1 MSVFKIKSYAKINL
15 ALNVIGK
22 NAKLHKVESL
32 ISFINLHDLIYIKKT
47 KNKNHK
53 IIFNGKFSKNINKI
67 NTISTLLKLLDA
79 EKLLNHQKFQIKIKK
94 NIPHKAGMGGGSMN
108 AASLIN
114 FFINK
119 KILKIKNKELKN
131 LTAKIGSD
139 VILGIR
145 PTNTILSSNG
155 KIKKFDK
162 KIKLYV
168 LVVKPEFGCSTK
180 YIYSKVNSFSKP
192 KFNSPQ
198 QKMFKLE
205 YLKTLNNDL
214 EKIALKKY
222 PKLNKIK
229 SFLVT
234 LPNIK
239 FVRMS
244 GSGSSIV
251 AYFHSQQ
258 ACSNA
263 YRQFKRKFNSH
274 WCIESK
280 TI

>member
-119 KILKIKNKELKN
+119 KILKIKNEELKN

-192 KFNSPQ
+192 QFNSPQ

-263 YRQFKRKFNSH
+263 YRHFKRKFNSH